1 MADPLRLVLM
11 TFPQQ
16 WDGKGTLTLN
26 VVLIPT
32 GDPVGTPLIGT
43 SSTFANGTPTFSV
56 VVDQGL
62 SALPAS
68 TGASAI
74 ALTPTVISPA
84 ASPAATFA
92 MLQSAVT
99 GTATIG
105 AQPAFAVPRIRKALP
120 PSYMA
125 AGGRP
130 PDGILT
136 TTDDDFGCGVRG
148 NTPVVLPAPIKTVS
162 WGQVISYAL
171 HQPILAM
178 KLGLLY
184 QLSVTLPASD
194 AQALAHGGYVSVTL
208 TATDP
213 WAVAGKAVAGSIR
226 THGARIPALTA
237 SARALFAALEFPI
250 DGEGGTP
257 SDDSFEVADE
267 YSDGFAK
274 LVHCSQPANSAAAV
288 GDGQLAPASD
298 LGIEIGWDDQQ
309 VVIWQNDQLNLMAAR
324 SGSGLASA
332 TTLPLG
338 VLGYRVDVADVTP
351 STPGGTLAT
360 PNWQSLCSI
369 TTKLPASLG
378 TFTGDLSLEPVATQ
392 PYSASAGTDA
402 WLPRY
407 FANWRGGSL
416 CEPDPIPNALTNPA
430 QPPPAPTRTA
440 FGLTT
445 LLSYGHTY
453 SFRVRLG
460 DLSGGGPLLANT
472 PVNPGLASVATQV
485 FQRLVPPKAPVVQ
498 QLDANGV
505 PLPAA
510 SANPGA
516 ASAPATLLVS
526 RPLIVYPE
534 VLYTHLG
541 DQAAWRDTIRTT
553 LVAAAKTAVKPAIA
567 GLPDPDVAAV
577 LIEVSVRHP
586 LHDNDTDDSG
596 FAPLYTSLFPLNAT
610 TGSAPLFSDPG
621 TKIPVVYID
630 APTIEYWSDAQTGGQ
645 ILVPRGRDVRITVRS
660 LLRTGEPAYF
670 AAQLAQGMAATVLVR
685 QEPVGEP
692 ALLGPADAFEPVS
705 AYFFRRPSGV
715 TAPDVV
721 TQLAGQLGV
730 AVSGASLNSPPGL
743 RVVFGSSLALRTL
756 ISADAESLTFGA
768 PSELLRYWIVAIVMD
783 VERDWTWDGLAT
795 PGFTILRGGPAD
807 TEATAV
813 SVGTVSIPRVLG
825 SAATTQPGSVNRS
838 RTRLI
843 YLDAIDPHEPGTSGF
858 PESTPYRWF
867 VRPNRVAS
875 GPPLAANAPL
885 PAYDASAPA
894 PVNIS
899 ELADTPL
906 DLILPITLPPTQVP
920 AIASVGL
927 ALSPYSPGSLYAS
940 TAARQRSLWIE
951 LTEPIANPAGDAL
964 FARVLANG
972 ADPLLY
978 YAEPEAVPN
987 SNPPLSLDPE
997 LMRIILPDPTDN
1009 RDGLSAMTQLVPSPT
1024 SNVHFLLPLP
1034 PGVNPDDPALFG
1046 FWTYELRIGHAGT
1059 PGDLT
1064 WWSTANGRFGSPLR
1078 VVGVQHPAPALV
1090 CQAGRINVPQAD
1102 AAAVLTALNAAASP
1116 FKLVQVLPPLVTA
1129 PTATTGVPSL
1139 VVATAPYA
1147 VATLDGVTLSDPVR
1161 PKTSMWFLLYAQTV
1175 QADGASMRNV
1185 LIAAE
1190 PGFLLGRTLDV
1201 IDPALQSYFEI
1212 WAGNWLLNRN
1222 PVAGAVFPQA
1232 QIESILTSI
1241 HLPADAS
1248 LSVLAVELLPGG
1260 TGSETAA
1267 NNPTT
1272 GLAGAPA
1279 ATTSAV
1285 FPFGRIL
1292 RASPL
1297 VPITPFC

>member
-1 MADPLRLVLM
+1 
-11 TFPQQ
+11 
-16 WDGKGTLTLN
+16 
-26 VVLIPT
+26 
-32 GDPVGTPLIGT
+32 
-43 SSTFANGTPTFSV
+43 
-56 VVDQGL
+56 
-62 SALPAS
+62 
-68 TGASAI
+68 
-74 ALTPTVISPA
+74 
-84 ASPAATFA
+84 
-92 MLQSAVT
+92 
-99 GTATIG
+99 
-105 AQPAFAVPRIRKALP
+105 
-120 PSYMA
+120 
-125 AGGRP
+125 
-130 PDGILT
+130 
-136 TTDDDFGCGVRG
+136 
-148 NTPVVLPAPIKTVS
+148 
-162 WGQVISYAL
+162 
-171 HQPILAM
+171 
-178 KLGLLY
+178 
-184 QLSVTLPASD
+184 
-194 AQALAHGGYVSVTL
+194 
-208 TATDP
+208 
-213 WAVAGKAVAGSIR
+213 
-226 THGARIPALTA
+226 
-237 SARALFAALEFPI
+237 
-250 DGEGGTP
+250 
-257 SDDSFEVADE
+257 
-267 YSDGFAK
+267 
-274 LVHCSQPANSAAAV
+274 
-288 GDGQLAPASD
+288 
-298 LGIEIGWDDQQ
+298 
-309 VVIWQNDQLNLMAAR
+309 
-324 SGSGLASA
+324 
-332 TTLPLG
+332 

-351 STPGGTLAT
+351 PTPGGALAA

-378 TFTGDLSLEPVATQ
+378 TFSGDLCLEPVATQ

-416 CEPDPIPNALTNPA
+416 CEPDPIPNALTNSS
-430 QPPPAPTRTA
+430 QPPPTPTRSA

-485 FQRLVPPKAPVVQ
+485 FQRLVPPKAPQVQ

-505 PLPAA
+505 PLLVPVVPPPAGVNPAA
-510 SANPGA
+510 AT
-516 ASAPATLLVS
+516 APAALLVS

-553 LVAAAKTAVKPAIA
+553 LVSAAKTAVKPAIA

-596 FAPLYTSLFPLNAT
+596 FVPLYTSVFPLKAT

-630 APTIEYWSDAQTGGQ
+630 APTVEYWEDAQTGGQ

-660 LLRTGEPAYF
+660 VLRTGEPAYF

-685 QEPVGEP
+685 QEPVSEP

-705 AYFFRRPSGV
+705 AYFFRRPVGV

-730 AVSGASLNSPPGL
+730 AASGSSLNSPPGL
-743 RVVFGSSLALRTL
+743 RVVFGSSLTLRTL
-756 ISADAESLTFGA
+756 ISADAETLTFGA
-768 PSELLRYWIVAIVMD
+768 PSELLRYWVVAIVMD

-813 SVGTVSIPRVLG
+813 SVGTISIPRVLG
-825 SAATTQPGSVNRS
+825 SAATTQPGSINRS

-843 YLDAIDPHEPGTSGF
+843 YLDAVDPHEPGTSGF

-867 VRPNRVAS
+867 VKPNRVAS
-875 GPPLAANAPL
+875 GPPLAANPPV

-894 PVNIS
+894 PVTIS

-906 DLILPITLPPTQVP
+906 DLTLPITLPPTQVP

-927 ALSPYSPGSLYAS
+927 ALSPYTPGPLYAS

-951 LTEPIANPAGDAL
+951 LTEPIANNAGDAL
-964 FARVLANG
+964 FARVLAHG

-978 YAEPEAVPN
+978 NAEPEIVFD

-997 LMRIILPDPTDN
+997 LMRIALPNPTDN
-1009 RDGLSAMTQLVPSPT
+1009 RDGLSAMTQLIPSPT

-1034 PGVNPDDPALFG
+1034 PGVNPDDPDLFG
-1046 FWTYELRIGHAGT
+1046 FWTYELRVGHAGA

-1090 CQAGRINVPQAD
+1090 CQAGRINVPTAS
-1102 AAAVLTALNAAASP
+1102 AAGVLTALNAAASP

-1129 PTATTGVPSL
+1129 PVATTGVPSL
-1139 VVATAPYA
+1139 VVATAPFA
-1147 VATLDGVTLSDPVR
+1147 VASLDGVRLSDAAR

-1175 QADGASMRNV
+1175 QADGTSMRNV

-1190 PGFLLGRTLDV
+1190 PGVLLGRTMDT
-1201 IDPALQSYFEI
+1201 IDPALQSYFAS
-1212 WAGNWLLNRN
+1212 WVLNRN
-1222 PVAGAVFPQA
+1222 PMAGAVFPQA

-1241 HLPADAS
+1241 HLPADSS

-1260 TGSETAA
+1260 TGSETLTS
-1267 NNPTT
+1267 NPATNVT
-1272 GLAGAPA
+1272 GAPT
-1279 ATTSAV
+1279 ATTPAV

-1292 RASPL
+1292 RASTL
-1297 VPITPFC
+1297 VAITPFC